1 MRIEV
6 SKIPDSLWDERLL
19 GSKTGTIYQS
29 TAQYEYQKIN
39 SNMKHEFLKFLDFS
53 GKVCAQVMLSITQR
67 KGRIGKLSQIPFIQN
82 NFYRWSYGPV
92 IFDELKSDEIIN
104 DFQKYLISKKFKV
117 NGIFHPLTKFNKKI
131 ILKQFHLKEW
141 STFLID
147 LSQDHNTLWEN
158 MNKSSARKN
167 INRSKK
173 KEITVKECKYENLG
187 DYYKLVKNVS
197 DKSNSDLKFEYVETT
212 WTTLKKLG
220 YTVFIAYQ
228 HEIPISGLGISFF
241 NSYLNEWGVGRSILD
256 YDEKLYSQDLL
267 KWEII
272 CWGKKNNFSYFDLTG
287 ANPTPDNDKEI
298 GILQY
303 KKKWGGKQIPL
314 FILEM

>member
-1 MRIEV
+1 MQIDC
-6 SKIPDSLWDERLL
+6 SKLPDSSWDDRLL
-19 GSKTGTIYQS
+19 DSKTGTIYQS
-29 TAQYEYQKIN
+29 TAHYEYQKIN
-39 SNMKHEFLKFLDFS
+39 SDMEHEFLKFLDSS
-53 GKVCAQVMLSITQR
+53 GKICAQVMLSITQR
-67 KGRIGKLSQIPFIQN
+67 KGRLGKFSKIPFIQN
-82 NFYRWSYGPV
+82 FIYRWSYGPV

-104 DFQKYLISKKFKV
+104 DFQNYLISKNFKV

-131 ILKQFHLKEW
+131 ILEQFNLKEW

-147 LSQDHNTLWEN
+147 LSQDLDVLWEN

-167 INRSKK
+167 ITRSKK
-173 KEITVKECKYENLG
+173 KEIIVKECTYENLD

-197 DKSNSDLKFEYVETT
+197 DKSNSDLKFEYIEST

-220 YTVFIAYQ
+220 YTVFLAYKQ
-228 HEIPISGLGISFF
+228 EKPISGLGISFF
-241 NSYLNEWGVGRSILD
+241 NSYLNEWGVGRSVLD
-256 YDEKLYSQDLL
+256 YDRKLYSQDLL

-272 CWGKKNNFSYFDLTG
+272 SWGKKNNFSYFDLTG
-287 ANPTPDNDKEI
+287 ANPVPNNDKEI